1 MKELGL
7 VQLVGQVSVPCIVAA
22 AALRP
27 KRLVQVHEPRD
38 TEAAVRVGRAASVL
52 LPGLKVRCLPAGL
65 DDPMVE
71 AREVVASEI
80 QRLLADG
87 CDRVLVHVTE
97 GTTPLAI
104 GAYEAAREA
113 KVGCLFLELPPDD
126 EDGIPQVISLG
137 TGGISS
143 DELAALGT
151 NPASRL
157 TLEILAMARGWSVHS
172 AGADPTPFR
181 RFARLALHDENA
193 EEAMHRALP
202 ASGGERAPFPGERD
216 WNRWL
221 EDFSMPGELAEAAI
235 EGGIV
240 RRVHGGRVRL
250 VEPGEGADRDERHR
264 VLEQHASLL
273 RGAWLE
279 IALHEAM
286 EMTPELHDVRWSVE
300 AEMPRPMEHDVV
312 ALKGTTL
319 VVASAKRS
327 LRAGLFGHLREL
339 RGHTSRLGGEAAI
352 PVLCVARTWRRRTRH
367 DDAPVIDD
375 LREVAEVMGIRV
387 LTRSELIHGELTS
400 I

>member
-1 MKELGL
+1 MTDLGL
-7 VQLVGQVSVPCIVAA
+7 IQTIGTASVPALVAVAALRPARLVQIHEPRDAEVADRVGCACSEVRPGLLVGQVA
-22 AALRP
+22 
-27 KRLVQVHEPRD
+27 
-38 TEAAVRVGRAASVL
+38 
-52 LPGLKVRCLPAGL
+52 AGL
-65 DDPMVE
+65 DDPMAESRE
-71 AREVVASEI
+71 AVHAAIGRLRES
-80 QRLLADG
+80 G
-87 CDRVLVHVTE
+87 CERVLVHVTE
-97 GTTPLAI
+97 GSKPLAI
-104 GAYEAAREA
+104 GAYEAAREQG
-113 KVGCLFLELPPDD
+113 VGCLFLELPPDD

-181 RFARLALHDENA
+181 RFARLALHDEHA